1 MRVVDELPR
10 ARAYWALAPSAHM
23 MTEPTTMNI
32 VLGQIALIAILATLG
47 LGWSLCE
54 GSLEYRPRK

>member
-1 MRVVDELPR
+1 
-10 ARAYWALAPSAHM
+10 M